1 MKFTLEQDVECG
13 GIEVTVRYAV
23 MNKDVERVKA
33 LLSSLSARVKCASDG
48 TVKFIDASEIY
59 YIESV
64 DKRTFVYC
72 ERAVYGTELR
82 LYKLAEELKG
92 AGFVQISKS
101 CVLNVNVLDSVRPL
115 MNSRMEAALINGER
129 LYITRKY
136 LAGLKHALE
145 GFDYGD

>member
-1 MKFTLEQDVECG
+1 MKVTFEHDPDCG

-23 MNKDVERVKA
+23 MNGDVRRVKA
-33 LLSSLSARVKCASDG
+33 LINSAAARVPCAADG
-48 TVKFIDASEIY
+48 KMRYIGTSEIY

-72 ERAVYGTELR
+72 AKEVFRTELR
-82 LYKLAEELKG
+82 LYRLADELSG

-101 CVLNVNVLDSVRPL
+101 CVLNVNVLDSVKPL
-115 MNSRMEAALINGER
+115 LNSRMEATLINGER

-136 LAGLKHALE
+136 LPGIKRALE
-145 GFDYGD
+145 MEKNL